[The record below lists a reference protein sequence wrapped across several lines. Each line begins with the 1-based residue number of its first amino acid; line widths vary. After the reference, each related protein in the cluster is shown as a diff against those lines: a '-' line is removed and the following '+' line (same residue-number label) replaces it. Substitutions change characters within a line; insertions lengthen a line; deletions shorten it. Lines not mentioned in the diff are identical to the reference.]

1 MNNAAGMVKKNFL
14 IHITMAILC
23 ALVTFVG
30 NEYLGSILGAVIFIT
45 FVIMQYGDGC
55 DRGERACTL
64 SATMERLASE
74 GKQPDAHMLAQ
85 SYKPTRAI
93 AAVLWSSVPLALL
106 AAVNLILA
114 DPNSVS
120 ENLLGFITR
129 IVFLPAAW
137 LSRLMTTLVGADYT
151 GTMNAGA
158 SVVSTMNIQGG
169 IDIVAAANGVKGITE
184 YCFAY
189 DLHYLTW
196 LRVMYIPIA
205 FASPVAMMIGY
216 LQGPKLRVKKLA
228 EIEKGTRRKRKK
240 LKVFG
245 SKPKQPRSQRPEV

>member
-1 MNNAAGMVKKNFL
+1 MNNAAGMVKKNYL

-30 NEYLGSILGAVIFIT
+30 NEYVGSALGAVIFIT
-45 FVIMQYGDGC
+45 FIIMQYGDGC

-64 SATMERLASE
+64 TSTMERLTSE

-85 SYKPTRAI
+85 SYKPKRAVV
-93 AAVLWSSVPLALL
+93 ALLWSSVPLALL
-106 AAVNLILA
+106 ALANLILA
-114 DPNSVS
+114 DPNSVAES
-120 ENLLGFITR
+120 LLGFITR
-129 IVFLPAAW
+129 IAFLPAAW

-151 GTMNAGA
+151 GAMTAGA
-158 SVVSTMNIQGG
+158 SVVSTMDIQGG
-169 IDIVAAANGVKGITE
+169 IDIIAAANGVKGVSE

-196 LRVMYIPIA
+196 LRVLFIPIA

-216 LQGPKLRVKKLA
+216 LQGPKLRLKKLA

-245 SKPKQPRSQRPEV
+245 KPKQPKSQRPEV